1 MNNNSIR
8 VQPGAVNYY
17 CHSGAINKIEE
28 FFCKDELNASIYI
41 HGEKSGESIQQYL
54 SKEVRDSKNNYLVSG
69 HCTHEIVDL
78 IVGESSNPP
87 VIIGAGGGTVLD
99 IAKAVA
105 AKLNKPF
112 ISIPTIAATCAAWT
126 PLSVWYTKEGNAIN
140 YEIFNSAAFLVVV
153 EPQVILEAPSIYLRA
168 GIGDTIAKYYEA
180 DILTKKEKDIP
191 LTASIGLVIS
201 KQIGDVLFKE
211 GASAF
216 RAMDIKKLS
225 PSFIRV
231 VDAIIA
237 GGGLVGGLGERYTRI
252 AAAHAI
258 HNGLSQLESSKKV
271 LHGIKVSYG
280 ILVQTAL
287 LKDKE
292 ELEKL
297 YNKFLIL
304 ELPTKLSDI
313 GVDFNNRNDVN
324 KVINTAIAPNET
336 ISLLPFAVDNELLYR
351 AIETV
356 EKLSK

>member
-8 VQPGAVNYY
+8 VQTGAANYY
-17 CHSGAINKIEE
+17 CQSEAINKIED
-28 FFCKDELNASIYI
+28 FFSKKELSNSIYI
-41 HGEKSGESIQQYL
+41 HGEKSGKAVEPYIL
-54 SKEVRDSKNNYLVSG
+54 NEIRTSKNNYLVSG
-69 HCTHEIVDL
+69 HCSHEIVDL
-78 IVGESSNPP
+78 IVSESNNPP
-87 VIIGAGGGTVLD
+87 AIIGAGGGTVLD

-105 AKLNKPF
+105 AKLKKPF
-112 ISIPTIAATCAAWT
+112 IAIPTIAATCAAWT
-126 PLSVWYTKEGNAIN
+126 PLSVWYTKEGKAIN

-153 EPQVILEAPSIYLRA
+153 EPQIILDAPYKYLKA

-180 DILTKKEKDIP
+180 DILTKKEKDVP
-191 LTASIGLVIS
+191 LTALIGVTVS
-201 KQIGDVLFKE
+201 KQIGEVLLND

-225 PSFIRV
+225 HSFISV

-237 GGGLVGGLGERYTRI
+237 GGGLVGGLGERYTRV

-258 HNGLSQLESSKKV
+258 HNGLSQLESSKNV
-271 LHGIKVSYG
+271 LHGLMVSYG

-287 LKDKE
+287 LGDKE

-297 YNKFLIL
+297 YNKFLLL

-313 GVDFNNRNDVN
+313 GVDFNRKDDLD
-324 KVINTAIAPNET
+324 KVINAAIAPNET
-336 ISLLPFAVDNELLYR
+336 ISLLPFSVDNELLYK

-356 EKLSK
+356 ENLSK